1 MMPEHEKILP
11 GQKYSGRRNKGEVMN
26 YAEIKYFDIAN
37 GPGVRTSLFVSG
49 CTHHCKE
56 CFNRETWD
64 FKFGKP
70 FTEETEN
77 EIIESLKPAYVAG
90 LTLLGGEPWEPANQR
105 ALLPFLRRVR
115 KEVPEKSIWSFS
127 GYVFEDLTDP
137 DNKRCHTEVTDELL
151 GLTDVLV
158 DGEFQIEKKNIEL
171 MYRGSENQRII
182 DLGKT
187 LREGRIIQMEE
198 YIHKGMPET
207 RD

>member
-1 MMPEHEKILP
+1 
-11 GQKYSGRRNKGEVMN
+11 MN

-56 CFNRETWD
+56 CFNEETWN
-64 FKFGKP
+64 FNFGQP

-77 EIIESLKPAYVAG
+77 AIIESLKPAYVAG

-105 ALLPFLRRVR
+105 SLLPFIKRVR
-115 KEVPEKSIWSFS
+115 EEVPDKSIWSFS
-127 GYVFEDLTDP
+127 GYLLEDLMDS
-137 DNKRCHTEVTDELL
+137 DNKRCHTEVTEELL
-151 GLTDVLV
+151 SLTDVLV

-182 DLGKT
+182 DLKKS
-187 LREGRIIQMEE
+187 LSAGRVIQVEE
-198 YIHKGMPET
+198 YIHKGMPED
-207 RD
+207 RNVF